1 MLWRAQPLDSDIPKQ
16 QKLRGGAR
24 VGEHRGRADCKSP
37 AALLGPSAVPRR
49 AFIMAGFAAAVGC
62 AFPRRALAMTT
73 IGAAGATNDR
83 HFSVLYGDRRIG
95 THSIVYSSDG
105 EDTRVSTEIHLVT
118 KVAFITVF
126 AFNHRSEE
134 IWRNGRLMSLRS
146 ETIEHGEALHV
157 EGAVTPDGFR
167 VVSKAGQLIAPAAT
181 LTSNSLWTPTV
192 LEQDTVVDA
201 QHGGIFGVSAHRVA
215 DEDILIGNRAVGT
228 TRYEF
233 ITPHLAGSIWYDKEK
248 LWVRGEFN
256 RDGSKIHYQLEM

>member
-1 MLWRAQPLDSDIPKQ
+1 
-16 QKLRGGAR
+16 
-24 VGEHRGRADCKSP
+24 
-37 AALLGPSAVPRR
+37 
-49 AFIMAGFAAAVGC
+49 MAGFAAAVGC
-62 AFPRRALAMTT
+62 AFPHGALAITT
-73 IGAAGATNDR
+73 IGATGATGATKDR

-95 THSIVYSSDG
+95 SHSIVYSSDG
-105 EDTRVSTEIHLVT
+105 EDTRVSTEIRLVT

-134 IWRNGRLMSLRS
+134 IWRDGRLISLRS

-181 LTSNSLWTPTV
+181 LTSNSLWTPAV

-201 QHGGIFGVSAHRVA
+201 QHGGILGVSAHRVA
-215 DEDILIGNRAVGT
+215 DEDILIGNRAVGA

-233 ITPHLAGSIWYDKEK
+233 VTPHLAGSIWYDKEN
-248 LWVRGEFN
+248 LWVRGDFE

>member
-1 MLWRAQPLDSDIPKQ
+1 MLFRVQLPHSETSEQ
-16 QKLRGGAR
+16 QTPRGGASIS
-24 VGEHRGRADCKSP
+24 EHHWRPDCKSP
-37 AALLGPSAVPRR
+37 AALPGPAVVARR
-49 AFIMAGFAAAVGC
+49 AFLMAGFAAAVGC
-62 AFPRRALAMTT
+62 AFPRGALAATT
-73 IGAAGATNDR
+73 IGTGAATNDR
-83 HFSVLYGDRRIG
+83 HFSVLCGSRRIG
-95 THSIVYSSDG
+95 AHSIVYSSDG
-105 EDTRVSTEIHLVT
+105 EDTRVSTEIRLVT

-134 IWRNGRLMSLRS
+134 IWRDGRLISLRS

-181 LTSNSLWTPTV
+181 LTSNSLWTPAV

-201 QHGGIFGVSAHRVA
+201 QHGGILGVSAHRVA
-215 DEDILIGNRAVGT
+215 DEDILIGNRAVGA

-233 ITPHLAGSIWYDKEK
+233 VTPHLAGSIWYDKEN
-248 LWVRGEFN
+248 LWVRGDFE

>member
-1 MLWRAQPLDSDIPKQ
+1 MLWRVQPLASDIPKE

-24 VGEHRGRADCKSP
+24 VGEHQRRADRKSP

-49 AFIMAGFAAAVGC
+49 AFITAGFAAAVGC
-62 AFPRRALAMTT
+62 AFPRGALAMTT
-73 IGAAGATNDR
+73 IGVAGATNDR
-83 HFSVLYGDRRIG
+83 HFSVLYGNRRIG

-134 IWRNGRLMSLRS
+134 IWRDGRLMSLRS

-167 VVSKAGQLIAPAAT
+167 VASKAGQLIAPAAT
-181 LTSNSLWTPTV
+181 LTSNSLWTPAV

-201 QHGGIFGVSAHRVA
+201 QHGGILGVSAHRVA
-215 DEDILIGNRAVGT
+215 DEDILIGNRAVGA

-233 ITPHLAGSIWYDKEK
+233 ITPHLAGSIWYDKEN
-248 LWVRGEFN
+248 LWVRGEFD